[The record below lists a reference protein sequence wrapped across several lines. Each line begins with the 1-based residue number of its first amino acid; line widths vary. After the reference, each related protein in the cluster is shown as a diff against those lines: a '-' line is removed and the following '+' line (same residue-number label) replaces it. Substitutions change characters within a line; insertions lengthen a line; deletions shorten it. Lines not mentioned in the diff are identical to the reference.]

1 MNKNEEDKNNME
13 NTTESVK
20 ELKTSEVKEKKQER
34 TFTRDELNK
43 IVNAEKQKERKNT
56 LKEIENNNKKKI
68 TERLNDMSDIEK
80 IKILLKRLEETQN
93 KMKENELKNKAYKQA
108 EDKGIPI
115 ELITTLDFRKET
127 DESITKKLEIFEKI
141 TTKNIQK

>member
-20 ELKTSEVKEKKQER
+20 ELKTSEVKEKKAEK

-68 TERLNDMSDIEK
+68 AERLKDMSDIEK
-80 IKILLKRLEETQN
+80 IRILLNRLEVAQN
-93 KMKENELKNKAYKQA
+93 KMIENELENKAYKQA
-108 EDKGIPI
+108 EYKGIPI
-115 ELITTLDFRKET
+115 ELIMTLDFKNET
-127 DESITKKLEIFEKI
+127 YESITKKLEIFEKI
-141 TTKNIQK
+141 TTKKT